1 MLVAVLSNS
10 EKKEISIGRCADSSR
25 TEHMFM
31 KDWRKGCVAIAA
43 YGDEEQA
50 IQTAKRIAEGSQW
63 KFIPDEPH
71 ATTDEIV
78 QFCLDN
84 GVGIQYD
91 ESTPCYT
98 TELERQTA
106 KPCGCKLRYVGKKT
120 IDSFKECFD
129 PDQLTYAVRTG
140 MCMLDLDEWAALQK
154 ALGVKMDAETAG
166 EINAILWEDMDQT
179 PLEFEA
185 VDYSSI
191 FEEKKSSVKTEEDAL
206 RIIMGDDVPD
216 DTAEKIVEI
225 LRDKLK
231 VSVLSLVTKRLN
243 ES

>member
-1 MLVAVLSNS
+1 MIIVVLSNPK
-10 EKKEISIGRCADSSR
+10 KKEISIGRR
-25 TEHMFM
+25 REHTFI
-31 KDWRKGCVAIAA
+31 KKGWRNGCVAIEFFFE
-43 YGDEEQA
+43 DEEQA
-50 IQTAKRIAEGSQW
+50 IQEAKRLADVSKW
-63 KFIPDEPH
+63 KFVPEEPH
-71 ATTDEIV
+71 ATTYEIV

-98 TELERQTA
+98 TRLERLTA
-106 KPCGCKLRYVGKKT
+106 EPCGHKLRYVGKET
-120 IDSFKECFD
+120 IDSFKAFFD

-140 MCMLDLDEWAALQK
+140 MCMLDLDEWVALQG
-154 ALGVKMDAETAG
+154 ALEIKMDAKTAG

-179 PLEFEA
+179 PLEFET

-191 FEEKKSSVKTEEDAL
+191 SEEKKSSVKTEEDAL

-216 DTAEKIVEI
+216 DTAKKIVEI

-231 VSVLSLVTKRLN
+231 VSVLSLVTKQLN